1 MLDFILTNPGSI
13 YGPAQRVEAGD
24 YLLTL
29 MCDGPGAAFAL
40 QALKDGLWEDIPTPE
55 LIPGPQAMEVSIP
68 AGLVRLD
75 VRGRFNVDIFA
86 CLHKV

>member
-13 YGPAQRVEAGD
+13 YGPVQRVEAGD

-29 MCDGPGAAFAL
+29 MSDGPGAAFAL
-40 QALKDGLWEDIPTPE
+40 QGLKDGQWQDIPTPE
-55 LIPGPQAMEVSIP
+55 LIPGPRPAAVNLP
-68 AGLVRLD
+68 AGPVRLD
-75 VRGRFNVDIFA
+75 VRGRFNVDVFA